1 MRECVDEEDGYV
13 GRREGRVVGW
23 LSGQEMRGGS
33 GSMNERREVG
43 RREGKTR
50 EEREHRLRVLESKGR
65 EVEFS

>member
-43 RREGKTR
+43 RRGKAKQERKESMEAEGIRK
-50 EEREHRLRVLESKGR
+50 
-65 EVEFS
+65 